1 MTITGP
7 GVPGRV
13 SVTLATP
20 ELFVTAITFDP
31 VKIFSPLP
39 DATFVSDPA
48 LVVKKTLAPA
58 AVPPDEPGLRVTLR
72 LMGNTVP
79 AVPV

>member
-20 ELFVTAITFDP
+20 ELFVTAMTFDP
-31 VKIFSPLP
+31 VKTFSDPTC
-39 DATFVSDPA
+39 TFVSEPV
-48 LVVKKTLAPA
+48 LVLKKTLAPA
-58 AVPPDEPGLRVTLR
+58 AVRSLGWRVNLR
-72 LMGNTVP
+72 
-79 AVPV
+79 